1 MATGCSNDTP
11 ALPERSAGVSRLEL
25 FFDLVFVFTVTQLTG
40 VLVDGGDGETLAQV
54 VVMLLLIWWMY
65 DGYAW
70 LTNAIAPDH
79 LRFGLFLIGGMGGFL
94 VIALAVPNAYD
105 GDGLA
110 LGLGYLV
117 VVLLHAGMF
126 VRGTSVSEVR
136 AMLRIAPF
144 NLIAVTLVLI
154 GGSLGD
160 DPQWI
165 LWALAGI
172 LLWFTPRVTTVE
184 GFVVSVSHFVER
196 HGLVVIVALGESIV
210 VIGTGAA
217 GLALDPGLVLVALLS
232 LSLSA
237 ALWRIYFS
245 DEEAVERAL
254 HGMAPQRRARPD
266 GIRVLALRHPP
277 RDRRRRGRPEEG
289 DRPPLRPTGG
299 LDRAG
304 ARGRRRPLHRLRHW
318 LPADLRDCTQPH
330 PAAGGGGGPGHN
342 PARHPVCRGHPGR
355 SDRGARHGRARSGM
369 DSRQPTRELAIPF
382 GFGRPRGPA
391 IGLLAPQSERAT
403 ARSVTPASD
412 DQQACKVTLLLLGK
426 GVVPAH
432 RIERPF
438 AARLDETEQRPR
450 GDPGRVTAAPSTSG
464 RLRCGRV
471 ASAPETCASV
481 AA

>member
-1 MATGCSNDTP
+1 MATGCSDD
-11 ALPERSAGVSRLEL
+11 ASARSERSAAVSRLEL

-40 VLVDGGDGETLAQV
+40 VLVNGGDGEALAQV

-70 LTNAIAPDH
+70 LTNAIATER
-79 LRFGLFLIGGMGGFL
+79 LRFGLLLIGGMGGFL
-94 VIALAVPNAYD
+94 LIALAVPNAYD

-110 LGLGYLV
+110 FGLGYLV

-144 NLIAVTLVLI
+144 NLIAVALLLI

-172 LLWFTPRVTTVE
+172 LLWFTPRFTSVE

-210 VIGTGAA
+210 VIGTGAT

-254 HGMAPQRRARPD
+254 HGMAPQRRAQPALTGFGYWHY
-266 GIRVLALRHPP
+266 GILLGIVAVAAGLKKAIGHPYDPLQHWIALELA
-277 RDRRRRGRPEEG
+277 
-289 DRPPLRPTGG
+289 
-299 LDRAG
+299 AG
-304 ARGRRRPLHRLRHW
+304 AALFIVCDIGFRR
-318 LPADLRDCTQPH
+318 TF
-330 PAAGGGGGPGHN
+330 GI
-342 PARHPVCRGHPGR
+342 ARNRIR
-355 SDRGARHGRARSGM
+355 
-369 DSRQPTRELAIPF
+369 
-382 GFGRPRGPA
+382 
-391 IGLLAPQSERAT
+391 LLAAVTALAT
-403 ARSVTPASD
+403 MP
-412 DQQACKVTLLLLGK
+412 LGTQL
-426 GVVPAH
+426 
-432 RIERPF
+432 
-438 AARLDETEQRPR
+438 AAATQVGAIAAL
-450 GDPGRVTAAPSTSG
+450 VTAALAAESILASPPGSSPSPSG
-464 RLRCGRV
+464 
-471 ASAPETCASV
+471 SAGHAV
-481 AA
+481 RR